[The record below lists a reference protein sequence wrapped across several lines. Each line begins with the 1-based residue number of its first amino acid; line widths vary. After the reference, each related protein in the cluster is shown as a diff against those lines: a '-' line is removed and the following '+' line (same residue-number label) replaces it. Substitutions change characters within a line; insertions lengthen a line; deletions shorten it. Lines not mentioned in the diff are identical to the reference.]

1 MTPKFT
7 RDAIK
12 IGVAAFVAILIALFL
27 FASPAEANNGN
38 GQEKVT
44 ICHNTGS
51 ETNPTVEIT
60 IAVPALEAHVA
71 NHGDGE
77 FDTEGPCPVAETT
90 TTTVVEET
98 TTTTTQQEE
107 TTTTVAPTT
116 TLAPTTVTEAPTT
129 TVQAVAPVAA
139 PEPRTE
145 LPFTGIDPT
154 FLLGAVAA
162 LGSSGAYLLRKTRNQ

>member
-1 MTPKFT
+1 MKTST
-7 RDAIK
+7 AIT
-12 IGVAAFVAILIALFL
+12 IAVLTFLVVLSTLL
-27 FASPAEANNGN
+27 FAATASANEGQ

-44 ICHNTGS
+44 ICHNTSS
-51 ETNPTVEIT
+51 ETNPQVEIT

-71 NHGDGE
+71 NHEDGE

-90 TTTVVEET
+90 TTTVVDE

-116 TLAPTTVTEAPTT
+116 TLAPTTTVTEAPTT
-129 TVQAVAPVAA
+129 TVQAATPVAA

-145 LPFTGIDPT
+145 LPYTGLDPT

-162 LGSSGAYLLRKTRNQ
+162 LGSSGAYLLRKTRTQ

>member
-1 MTPKFT
+1 MKTST
-7 RDAIK
+7 AIT
-12 IGVAAFVAILIALFL
+12 IAVLTFLVVLSTLL
-27 FASPAEANNGN
+27 FAATASANEGQ

-44 ICHNTGS
+44 ICHNTSS
-51 ETNPTVEIT
+51 ETNPQVEIT

-71 NHGDGE
+71 NHEDGE

-90 TTTVVEET
+90 TTTVVDE

-116 TLAPTTVTEAPTT
+116 TLAPTTTVTEAPTT
-129 TVQAVAPVAA
+129 TVQAAAPVAA